1 MNIRSHLPS
10 SLFFFLLVFIIPAIP
25 LSSAA
30 ATENSAPQEFA
41 SVEER
46 RLYEDIIKE
55 NNALRAEK
63 KDLGAKQM
71 ELKTLEECV
80 DKKLA
85 EIDKKLIELRDLQ
98 KKIET
103 LLVAKSEQELKKIQD
118 LAKIYDRMAPDKAAL
133 ALSGLDKRLAA
144 ELLAHMKVK
153 AAAKILD
160 QMAKQNT
167 TELSKTFSTLQLE

>member
-1 MNIRSHLPS
+1 MNIRGRLYGYS
-10 SLFFFLLVFIIPAIP
+10 FFFLFAFIVPAIP
-25 LSSAA
+25 LLA
-30 ATENSAPQEFA
+30 ATAEENGAPQEFA

-55 NNALRAEK
+55 NKTLRAEK

-71 ELKTLEECV
+71 ELKTLEEGV

-118 LAKIYDRMAPDKAAL
+118 LAKIYDKMAPDKAAL
-133 ALSGLDKRLAA
+133 ALSGLDTRLAA
-144 ELLAHMKVK
+144 ELLAQMKVK
-153 AAAKILD
+153 AAAKLLD

>member
-1 MNIRSHLPS
+1 MQIRSRLS
-10 SLFFFLLVFIIPAIP
+10 AYILLFLLVTTTLASPP
-25 LSSAA
+25 PSVAA
-30 ATENSAPQEFA
+30 GDNDGPQEFG

-55 NNALRAEK
+55 NKALRAEK
-63 KDLGAKQM
+63 KDLGARQM
-71 ELKTLEECV
+71 ELKTIEEGV

-144 ELLAHMKVK
+144 ELLAQMKVK

>member
-1 MNIRSHLPS
+1 MNIRGNLHGY
-10 SLFFFLLVFIIPAIP
+10 LFFFLLAFIVPATP
-25 LSSAA
+25 LPSVAA
-30 ATENSAPQEFA
+30 AENGGPQEFG

-55 NNALRAEK
+55 NKALRAEK
-63 KDLGAKQM
+63 KDLGSKQL
-71 ELKTLEECV
+71 ELKTLEEGV

-118 LAKIYDRMAPDKAAL
+118 LAKIYDKMSPDKAAL
-133 ALSGLDKRLAA
+133 ALSGLDKKLAA

-153 AAAKILD
+153 AAAKLLD

>member
-1 MNIRSHLPS
+1 MNIRSHLHS
-10 SLFFFLLVFIIPAIP
+10 SSFFFLLVFIIPAIP

-30 ATENSAPQEFA
+30 AAENSAPQEFA
-41 SVEER
+41 SIEER

-63 KDLGAKQM
+63 KDLGAKQL
-71 ELKTLEECV
+71 ELKTLEEGV

-85 EIDKKLIELRDLQ
+85 EIDKKLIELRELQ
-98 KKIET
+98 KQIET

-133 ALSGLDKRLAA
+133 ALSGLDKKLAA

>member
-1 MNIRSHLPS
+1 MKHLDR
-10 SLFFFLLVFIIPAIP
+10 LYRHLRICLLLTTLIVPI
-25 LSSAA
+25 STSAA
-30 ATENSAPQEFA
+30 EEKETPQEFG

-55 NNALRAEK
+55 NKELRAEK
-63 KDLGAKQM
+63 KDLSAKEL
-71 ELKTLEECV
+71 ELKTLEEGV

-85 EIDKKLIELRDLQ
+85 EIDKKLIEMRELQ

-103 LLVAKSEQELKKIQD
+103 ALAARSEQETKKIQD
-118 LAKIYDRMAPDKAAL
+118 LAKIYDKMSPDKAAL
-133 ALSGLDKRLAA
+133 ALSGLDKKLAA
-144 ELLAHMKVK
+144 QLLGYMKVK